1 MLTEMIFLGLW
12 KGLSEQECLEPTFEL
27 NQRSYRSGTADA
39 DQNPRHGRTQGT
51 VRSAETASDTDHTEG
66 YTSHQIILIVHWD
79 E

>member
-39 DQNPRHGRTQGT
+39 DQNLRHGRTGDRKKYGDS
-51 VRSAETASDTDHTEG
+51 VRHG
-66 YTSHQIILIVHWD
+66 PYRRLY
-79 E
+79 